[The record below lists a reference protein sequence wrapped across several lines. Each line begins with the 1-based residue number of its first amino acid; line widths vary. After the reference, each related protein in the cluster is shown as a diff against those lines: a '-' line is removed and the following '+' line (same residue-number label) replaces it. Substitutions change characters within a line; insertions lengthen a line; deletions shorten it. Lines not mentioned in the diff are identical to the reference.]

1 MNKQRKFKKAEV
13 NEEILSSIS
22 GPNPWT
28 KESEDRWLRQ
38 PASELRR
45 RFPPM
50 SKPRHISY
58 TYKSKET

>member
-22 GPNPWT
+22 SPNPW
-28 KESEDRWLRQ
+28 KREDEDLWLKQ
-38 PASELRR
+38 PSSELRR

-50 SKPRHISY
+50 SKPRHINY
-58 TYKSKET
+58 T

>member
-1 MNKQRKFKKAEV
+1 MGKERKFKKQEV
-13 NEEILSSIS
+13 DEKILSSIS
-22 GPNPWT
+22 SPNAWT
-28 KESEDRWLRQ
+28 EEDEDKWNRQ